1 METRFS
7 IAALADPDVQEAE
20 QIIKQCIHCGCC
32 NAGCP
37 TFDLLDDELDS
48 PRGRIYLLKDMLEN
62 GRAADRESV
71 LHLDRCL
78 SCLGCLTT
86 CPSNVDYMHLIDHG
100 RVHIENTYQRP
111 LPDRMVRALISL
123 VLPYPSR
130 FRTAMHLARPVKPL
144 AELLGSI
151 AALKP
156 VAAMLDQA
164 PTQLPKPSDAPTRGI
179 FAPQNSGT
187 KRVLIPSGCVQQVL
201 DADINASAIRL
212 LNHFDVAVEVPNDD
226 GCCGALVYHLGKKR
240 QALEQVRRNIDAWHP
255 KLEAGEI
262 EAIVI
267 TTSGCGTTIKDYGH
281 MLANDPDYRERAR
294 QISESAVDI
303 SQYLVALDLPK
314 PERKLGVSVA
324 YHSACSL
331 QHGQKIMNEPR
342 KLLLRAGFKLKRPEN
357 EHLCCGS
364 AGTYSILQSDISRQL
379 RDNKVDHLSAT
390 DAQVIAAGNIGCI
403 KHIGA
408 GTDIPIAHTVELLD
422 WAYTGHKPRKLAD
435 LEHQDRKQPANG
447 HAKD

>member
-1 METRFS
+1 METQFS
-7 IAALADPDVQEAE
+7 IAALADLDIREAE

-62 GRAADRESV
+62 DRAADAESV

-78 SCLGCLTT
+78 SCLSCLTT

-100 RVHIENTYQRP
+100 RVHIENTYRRP
-111 LPDRMVRALISL
+111 LPDRLARALISAI
-123 VLPYPSR
+123 LPNPGR
-130 FRTAMHLARPVKPL
+130 FR
-144 AELLGSI
+144 
-151 AALKP
+151 
-156 VAAMLDQA
+156 AAMLLAWPAKPLVGLLASFAVLKPFAAMLEQA
-164 PTQLPKPSDAPTRGI
+164 PSQLPKRSEAQEPGV
-179 FAPQNSGT
+179 FAPPGNGA

-201 DADINASAIRL
+201 DADINKSAIRL
-212 LNHFDVAVEVPNDD
+212 LNHFDIEVEIPGDD
-226 GCCGALVYHLGKKR
+226 GCCGALVYHLGKKQ
-240 QALEQVRRNIDAWHP
+240 QALEQARRNIDAWHP
-255 KLEAGEI
+255 KLESGEI

-281 MLANDPDYRERAR
+281 MLAHDPDYGERAR
-294 QISESAVDI
+294 LISEKAVDI
-303 SQYLVALDLPK
+303 SEYLVALNPPK
-314 PERKLGVSVA
+314 PEHKLGVTVA

-342 KLLLRAGFKLKRPEN
+342 KLLLKAGFKLKRPEN

-379 RDNKVDHLSAT
+379 RDNKVGHLDAT
-390 DAQVIAAGNIGCI
+390 GAQVIAAGNIGCL

-422 WAYTGHKPRKLAD
+422 WAFTGHKPEKLNR
-435 LEHQDRKQPANG
+435 LEHTNG
-447 HAKD
+447 

>member
-1 METRFS
+1 METSFS
-7 IAALADPDVQEAE
+7 ITALADPEIQEAE

-37 TFDLLDDELDS
+37 TFDLLEDELDS

-62 GRAADRESV
+62 GRAADKESV

-78 SCLGCLTT
+78 SCLSCLTT

-100 RVHIENTYQRP
+100 RIHIENTYTRP
-111 LPDRMVRALISL
+111 LPERFVRALISR
-123 VLPYPSR
+123 VLPYPDR
-130 FRTAMHLARPVKPL
+130 FRTAMVLAWPAKPL
-144 AELLGSI
+144 AGFLGSI
-151 AALKP
+151 PSLKPFAALLEQSP
-156 VAAMLDQA
+156 ARLPRRSDAQA
-164 PTQLPKPSDAPTRGI
+164 PGV
-179 FAPQNSGT
+179 FAPKETSSR
-187 KRVLIPSGCVQQVL
+187 RVLIPSGCVQQVI
-201 DADINASAIRL
+201 DADINKSAIRL
-212 LNHFDVAVEVPNDD
+212 LNHFEVEVEIPTDD
-226 GCCGALVYHLGKKR
+226 GCCGALVYHLGKKH
-240 QALEQVRRNIDAWHP
+240 QALQQARGNIDVWYP

-281 MLANDPDYRERAR
+281 MLVNDPAYAERAR
-294 QISESAVDI
+294 LISEKAVDI
-303 SQYLVALDLPK
+303 SEYLVSLDTPK
-314 PERKLGVSVA
+314 PEKKLGITVA

-331 QHGQKIMNEPR
+331 QHGQKILNEPR
-342 KLLLRAGFKLKRPEN
+342 KLLLKAGFKLKRPEN

-364 AGTYSILQSDISRQL
+364 AGTYSILQSEISNKL

-390 DAQVIAAGNIGCI
+390 EAQIIAAGNIGCI

-422 WAYTGHKPRKLAD
+422 WAYTGHKPQKLNSF
-435 LEHQDRKQPANG
+435 EHKGA
-447 HAKD
+447 

>member
-1 METRFS
+1 METQFS
-7 IAALADPDVQEAE
+7 IAALADPDMREAE

-62 GRAADRESV
+62 DRAADAESV

-78 SCLGCLTT
+78 SCLSCLTT

-100 RVHIENTYQRP
+100 RVHIENTYRRP
-111 LPDRMVRALISL
+111 LPDRFIRTLISA
-123 VLPYPSR
+123 VLPYPGR
-130 FRTAMHLARPVKPL
+130 FRAAMLLAWPAKPL
-144 AELLGSI
+144 APLLATI
-151 AALKP
+151 ATFKP
-156 VAAMLDQA
+156 FAAMLEQA
-164 PTQLPKPSDAPTRGI
+164 PSRLPKRSDAQ
-179 FAPQNSGT
+179 APGVFTPAKQAL

-201 DADINASAIRL
+201 DADINKSAVRL
-212 LNHFDVAVEVPNDD
+212 LNHFDIEVEIPGDD
-226 GCCGALVYHLGKKR
+226 GCCGALVYHLGKKQ
-240 QALEQVRRNIDAWHP
+240 QALEQARRNIDAWHS
-255 KLEAGEI
+255 KLESGEI

-281 MLANDPDYRERAR
+281 MLAHDPDYGERAR
-294 QISESAVDI
+294 MISEKAVDI
-303 SQYLVALDLPK
+303 SEYLVALNPPK
-314 PERKLGVSVA
+314 PEHKLGVTVA

-342 KLLLRAGFKLKRPEN
+342 KLLLKAGFKLKRPEH

-379 RDNKVDHLSAT
+379 RNNKVGHLDAT
-390 DAQVIAAGNIGCI
+390 GAQVIAAGNIGCI

-408 GTDIPIAHTVELLD
+408 GTDIPTVHTVELLD
-422 WAYTGHKPRKLAD
+422 WAYTGHKPPKLNR
-435 LEHQDRKQPANG
+435 LELANG
-447 HAKD
+447 